1 MPRVSLNVDLGE
13 LPGEPEELYAIAT
26 VVNVACGGHAGDE
39 ATMARA
45 IERAR
50 AAGATLAA
58 HPSYPD
64 RAGFGRTSLT
74 MDAAELETSIR
85 NQIALLVAVAGRAG
99 ARVDAVKPHGAL
111 YHDAARSEEIAKAV
125 LGAITLGMGGAG
137 VAIVGP
143 PAGALRDRAEAA
155 GLPYLREGFA
165 DRNYRSDGLLVPR
178 SEPDAL
184 ITDPAAARAQAV
196 RLASAGSFDTLCV
209 HGDTPGA
216 VAIARAVRE
225 GLVEAGLLDLGGAR

>member
-1 MPRVSLNVDLGE
+1 MPKVSLNVDLGE

-26 VVNVACGGHAGDE
+26 MVNVACGGHAGDE
-39 ATMARA
+39 ATMVRA
-45 IERAR
+45 VSLAS
-50 AAGATLAA
+50 AAGAILAV

-64 RAGFGRTSLT
+64 REGFGRTS
-74 MDAAELETSIR
+74 MVMEGGALEASIR
-85 NQIALLVAVAGRAG
+85 DQVALFAEVARRAG

-111 YHDAARSEEIAKAV
+111 YHDAARSEDIAKAV
-125 LGAITLGMGGAG
+125 LGGCVLGLGGVG

-165 DRNYRSDGLLVPR
+165 DRTYRADGRLAPRSD
-178 SEPDAL
+178 PDAL
-184 ITDPAAARAQAV
+184 ITDPSAARAQAL
-196 RLASAGSFDTLCV
+196 RLAAAGTFDTLCV

-225 GLVEAGLLDLGGAR
+225 GLVEAGLLDLREAR